1 MAEFV
6 EVMRQLKRL
15 CKECSKLG
23 AEGWGCDECPL
34 ERYNSDLGRDGCD
47 YVSVASGDD
56 DNLVKV
62 EQIIMNWAAKHPTR
76 YPTWR
81 EWQEH
86 IFPDYSLRISPCIF
100 GNANELALTCGSTTC
115 NGCADRPIPAK
126 IAEKLGIEPIE

>member
-6 EVMRQLKRL
+6 EVMRQFGRL

-23 AEGWGCDECPL
+23 QEGWGCDECPL
-34 ERYNSDLGRDGCD
+34 ARGNNNLERDGCD
-47 YVSVASGDD
+47 YMPTTSGND

-81 EWQEH
+81 EWQEN
-86 IFPDYSLRISPCIF
+86 IFPDSSLQISPCIF
-100 GNANELALTCGSTTC
+100 GNENELACGSTTC
-115 NGCADRPIPAK
+115 KCCADRPIPAK
-126 IAEKLGIEPIE
+126 IAEKLGIKPIE

>member
-6 EVMRQLKRL
+6 EVMRQLNRL

-47 YVSVASGDD
+47 YVSTASGND

-62 EQIIMNWAAKHPTR
+62 EQIIMSWAAKHPTR

-86 IFPDYSLRISPCIF
+86 IFPDCSLQISPCIF
-100 GNANELALTCGSTTC
+100 GNANELACGSTTC
-115 NGCADRPIPAK
+115 KGCADRPIPAK

>member
-6 EVMRQLKRL
+6 KVMRQFKRL

-34 ERYNSDLGRDGCD
+34 ERGNSDLERDGCD
-47 YVSVASGDD
+47 YVSTAIGND

-62 EQIIMNWAAKHPTR
+62 EQIVMNWAAKHPTR

-81 EWQEH
+81 EWQEST
-86 IFPDYSLRISPCIF
+86 FPSASDVMNPCSFASLDELRC
-100 GNANELALTCGSTTC
+100 NELSCKACRE
-115 NGCADRPIPAK
+115 RPIPAD
-126 IAEKLGIEPIE
+126 IAAKLGIRPIEEG